1 MGMDTDPVCGMEVD
15 REHAVAAWEH
25 DGVTYRFCS
34 VRCMERFRAEPE
46 RYLQMDPSD
55 RHM

>member
-1 MGMDTDPVCGMEVD
+1 MAAKKITLQVIGD
-15 REHAVAAWEH
+15 AVQH

-46 RYLQMDPSD
+46 HYLQMDPSD
-55 RHM
+55 RRM